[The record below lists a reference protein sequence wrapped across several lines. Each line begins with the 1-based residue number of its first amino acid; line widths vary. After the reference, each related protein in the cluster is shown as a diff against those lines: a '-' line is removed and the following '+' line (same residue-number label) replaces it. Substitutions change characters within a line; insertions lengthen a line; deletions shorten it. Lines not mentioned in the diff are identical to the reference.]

1 MVRRLLSI
9 VVLTGFAGVLPLIA
23 QAEASACSCVYMPD
37 DPRILEQVSH
47 ASSVFT
53 GTVVSERVAG
63 QTAFF
68 EFEVRDVFD
77 GDVDGTTTVSSSI
90 QGPACGR
97 GFEVGTEYLVFASD
111 YETNGADFSDN
122 SCSATTVSTNQ
133 RTRDAATTVYGA
145 PRTVTVETGTAVESN
160 GVRVW
165 GGIAAGVVVVGLI
178 TFGFVRR
185 PSSRS

>member
-9 VVLTGFAGVLPLIA
+9 VAVTGFAGVLPLVA
-23 QAEASACSCVYMPD
+23 PAEASACSCVYMPD

-53 GTVVSERVAG
+53 GTVVSERVAD

-68 EFEVRDVFD
+68 EFEVREVFD
-77 GDVDGTTTVSSSI
+77 GDVGGTTTVSSSI

-97 GFEVGTEYLVFASD
+97 GFEVGTEYLVFGSD
-111 YETNGADFSDN
+111 HETNGADFSDN
-122 SCSATTVSTNQ
+122 SCSATTKSTNQ

-145 PRTVTVETGTAVESN
+145 PRTITVETGTAVETN
-160 GVRVW
+160 AVRVW
-165 GGIAAGVVVVGLI
+165 GGVAAGVLAIGLI
-178 TFGFVRR
+178 AFGFDRWR
-185 PSSRS
+185 SSRS